1 MHMHLVKPQLSFS
14 IKAIESYV
22 QSPIP
27 IKLSLYSQF
36 SPCGHLTIADKSQP
50 PAEMH
55 KEMTV
60 INSCYYGLLLLWK
73 CGCFHA
79 PPPSSPSAMFHLFF
93 FSHQSKHLST
103 SSKILTH
110 IILSNITIK
119 ENKETIL
126 QLGAKRRISCLQ
138 LDLFLVREATLETL
152 CLHSYILIIISYVQR
167 KNNFIFS
174 DNPPLLNL
182 AIIYFLQLKLG
193 L

>member
-1 MHMHLVKPQLSFS
+1 MHMHLVKLQLSFS

-79 PPPSSPSAMFHLFF
+79 PPSPSAMFHLFF
-93 FSHQSKHLST
+93 SSHYSKLLST
-103 SSKILTH
+103 SSKILTQ

-126 QLGAKRRISCLQ
+126 QLGAKRRIFCLQ
-138 LDLFLVREATLETL
+138 LDLFLVCEATLETL
-152 CLHSYILIIISYVQR
+152 CLHSYILIIISYV
-167 KNNFIFS
+167 
-174 DNPPLLNL
+174 
-182 AIIYFLQLKLG
+182 
-193 L
+193 

>member
-1 MHMHLVKPQLSFS
+1 MYLESFKTGSRSLDFMHMHLVKPQLSFS

-79 PPPSSPSAMFHLFF
+79 PPPLLPQCNVSLFF
-93 FSHQSKHLST
+93 FLSLEQTLKYFFQNIDSH
-103 SSKILTH
+103 
-110 IILSNITIK
+110 NIK
-119 ENKETIL
+119 QHYNK
-126 QLGAKRRISCLQ
+126 
-138 LDLFLVREATLETL
+138 
-152 CLHSYILIIISYVQR
+152 R
-167 KNNFIFS
+167 K
-174 DNPPLLNL
+174 
-182 AIIYFLQLKLG
+182 
-193 L
+193 